1 MCLFLCNHVVLINK
15 KICQCNFLFLLQFF
29 KIFFAEITGLYM
41 FYNLLN
47 PKNNKYY
54 GIKAHYV
61 LSSILFGFYRREN
74 NK

>member
-1 MCLFLCNHVVLINK
+1 M
-15 KICQCNFLFLLQFF
+15 
-29 KIFFAEITGLYM
+29 EITGLYM

-61 LSSILFGFYRREN
+61 LSSILFGFYWREN